1 VGSYDKSSRPDFVTR
16 ITFLGQDDQGVT
28 LEVLTVPA
36 TKQPVPRSPAN
47 PLDACLSE
55 LLLKLSV
62 DASSA
67 AVPRTVRTPS
77 PPANIRVMIGLEQVR
92 LQLAPGA
99 VGLAV
104 IPGGQ

>member
-1 VGSYDKSSRPDFVTR
+1 M
-16 ITFLGQDDQGVT
+16 LGLRLV
-28 LEVLTVPA
+28 
-36 TKQPVPRSPAN
+36 
-47 PLDACLSE
+47 SE

-67 AVPRTVRTPS
+67 AVPRIVRTPS

-92 LQLAPGA
+92 LQLMASET
-99 VGLAV
+99 GLAV